1 MAVPSWRDE
10 DPAAKGE
17 ELENILISNT
27 LIGDPQVIAT
37 DGWWGAER
45 TIVMSEVSLACWFVN
60 SGFQR
65 RNCPFGGQLVDVVTT
80 GGSPVKFMNMAGRP
94 LGLAIST
101 IATTGFLLFGYDQGV
116 MSGIISAPQFNTF
129 FPETH
134 RNSVYQGF
142 VTAIYEIGCLAGALF
157 ILWCGDSLGRRRS
170 MMLGGL
176 IMILGVIIQITCFKG
191 HKATAQFI
199 IGRTITGIGNGI
211 NTSTIPTYQAECSR
225 TTNRGLLICIE
236 GGVIAFGTLIAYWI
250 DYGSAKSSMDDFTWR
265 FPIAFQIV
273 FGLVLGIGAFFLPES
288 PRWLLSRD
296 RHEEGLSVIAALYD
310 LPEDHPITQLQKTI
324 ILESIAASGHK
335 GGKTP
340 YSALFTGGKT
350 QHFRRMLL
358 GSSSQLM
365 QQVGGCNAVIYYFP
379 ILFETTMDSTH
390 DEAMLLGG
398 VNMIVYSIFATVSW
412 FIIERAGRR
421 NLFLIGSVGQCLSM
435 VLVFACMIPG
445 TPAAA
450 KGAAVGLFT
459 YIAFFGATWL
469 PLPWLYPAEINPIR
483 TRARANAISTSVN
496 WSSNFLI
503 VMVTPIMVANID
515 YGTYIFF
522 ATMNACFIPIIYF
535 LYPETKKRSL
545 EEIDL
550 IFAKGFVENMSYVRA
565 SKELPYLTDAEV
577 ENVARQYGFGDEEEG
592 ATGIEKSGNESS
604 SGSDLRNREKT
615 ADAATEQEHSA
626 TQ

>member
-1 MAVPSWRDE
+1 
-10 DPAAKGE
+10 
-17 ELENILISNT
+17 
-27 LIGDPQVIAT
+27 
-37 DGWWGAER
+37 
-45 TIVMSEVSLACWFVN
+45 
-60 SGFQR
+60 
-65 RNCPFGGQLVDVVTT
+65 
-80 GGSPVKFMNMAGRP
+80 
-94 LGLAIST
+94 
-101 IATTGFLLFGYDQGV
+101 
-116 MSGIISAPQFNTF
+116 
-129 FPETH
+129 
-134 RNSVYQGF
+134 
-142 VTAIYEIGCLAGALF
+142 
-157 ILWCGDSLGRRRS
+157 
-170 MMLGGL
+170 
-176 IMILGVIIQITCFKG
+176 
-191 HKATAQFI
+191 
-199 IGRTITGIGNGI
+199 
-211 NTSTIPTYQAECSR
+211 
-225 TTNRGLLICIE
+225 
-236 GGVIAFGTLIAYWI
+236 
-250 DYGSAKSSMDDFTWR
+250 MDDFTWR

-379 ILFETTMDSTH
+379 ILFETTMDSSH

-421 NLFLIGSVGQCLSM
+421 NLFLVGSVGQCLSM

-503 VMVTPIMVANID
+503 VMVTPIMVANIT

-592 ATGIEKSGNESS
+592 GATGIEKSGNESS